1 MKLNVIALIIG
12 VFLSQASAGFSLVTW
27 NVAEFGDHRQDRL
40 RRLLTVIHDKSP
52 DVVLLQE
59 VEGQT
64 RLVASKV
71 GFTKYRILERRD
83 SSGLP
88 EGGLIAFVKKDWSTE
103 NARYERFPSEMDR
116 GELTFVLKNLCGV
129 NQTFTSVHL
138 ESPDLIFW
146 RSRAYRTQQVEKL
159 KAQSQEQ
166 SDWLVAGDMNLI
178 HNPDADE
185 HFPKDWVDVW
195 ATLHPSDP
203 GLTWDPDNNEMA
215 YRSGGFILPGYRLDR
230 VLFKSEQLIPVN
242 VELLGVGEKPPL
254 SDHYGLLVEFSC
266 RTKSSRKTE
275 LTGDRE

>member
-1 MKLNVIALIIG
+1 MMNTKLIAFIAC
-12 VFLSQASAGFSLVTW
+12 FLSANSVSAFTLITW
-27 NVAEFGDHRQDRL
+27 NVAEFSDGNHERL
-40 RRLLTVIHDKSP
+40 RRLLSLINQKSP

-59 VEGQT
+59 VEGHT

-103 NARYERFPSEMDR
+103 NARYQRFPSEMDR

-230 VLFKSEQLIPVN
+230 VLFKSEKLIPVN
-242 VELLGVGEKPPL
+242 VERIGVGEKL
-254 SDHYGLLVEFSC
+254 NSLVIENEAFPV
-266 RTKSSRKTE
+266 
-275 LTGDRE
+275 GG